1 MILTGAILEVLTCGD
16 GGGGGGGSGSSEL
29 ARLLLVPEKNQ
40 PLLAAYRSVLCAG
53 GAGQRKER
61 FGALSQVLREQLKT
75 QSVIDKVVFLC
86 GCLCVRV
93 HCNSVF

>member
-16 GGGGGGGSGSSEL
+16 GGGGGGGGVGSGSSEL

-61 FGALSQVLREQLKT
+61 FGEIGRASCRE
-75 QSVIDKVVFLC
+75 
-86 GCLCVRV
+86 RV
-93 HCNSVF
+93 